1 MKSNSTAYQSY
12 LLRLW
17 CEADNE
23 EWRASLENVVT
34 HECHNF
40 PNMNALFEFLN
51 EHTGQSLTRFSPGK
65 IKIDRSSE
73 TLTPVFYEYSEE
85 EVQY

>member
-1 MKSNSTAYQSY
+1 MKTNGTIYQSY

-17 CEADNE
+17 CEADGD

-40 PNMNALFEFLN
+40 PNMSALFEFLN
-51 EHTGQSLTRFSPGK
+51 EHTGQQFLKFGPGK

-73 TLTPVFYEYSEE
+73 TQTPVFYEYSEE

>member
-1 MKSNSTAYQSY
+1 MKTTGTVYQSY

-17 CEADNE
+17 CEVDSN

-40 PNMNALFEFLN
+40 PNIVALFGFLN
-51 EHTGQSLTRFSPGK
+51 EHTGQQRMEYGREKKSF
-65 IKIDRSSE
+65 DRSSE
-73 TLTPVFYEYSEE
+73 TQTPVFYEYSEE

>member
-1 MKSNSTAYQSY
+1 MKSTGTAYQSF

-17 CEADNE
+17 CEVDGG

-40 PNMNALFEFLN
+40 PNITSLFEFLN
-51 EHTGQSLTRFSPGK
+51 EHTEQSLTIYSRHK
-65 IKIDRSSE
+65 IKFDRSSE
-73 TLTPVFYEYSEE
+73 TQTPVFQEYTEE
-85 EVQY
+85 EAQY

>member
-1 MKSNSTAYQSY
+1 MKTTGTAYQSY

-17 CEADNE
+17 CESDGD

-34 HECHNF
+34 HECHHF
-40 PNMNALFEFLN
+40 SSINALFEYLN
-51 EHTGQSLTRFSPGK
+51 EHTGQQIVK

-73 TLTPVFYEYSEE
+73 TQTPVFYEYSEE

>member
-1 MKSNSTAYQSY
+1 MKSSNTAYQSY

-40 PNMNALFEFLN
+40 PSMNALFEFLD
-51 EHTGQSLTRFSPGK
+51 EQTGQSLLRFSPK

>member
-1 MKSNSTAYQSY
+1 MKKTGTAYQSY

-17 CEADNE
+17 CETDNG
-23 EWRASLENVVT
+23 EWRGSLENVVT

-40 PNMNALFEFLN
+40 SSVDALFEFLN
-51 EHTGQSLTRFSPGK
+51 EHTGQQIFNLGPEK
-65 IKIDRSSE
+65 ITIDRSSE
-73 TLTPVFYEYSEE
+73 TQTPVFYEYSEE